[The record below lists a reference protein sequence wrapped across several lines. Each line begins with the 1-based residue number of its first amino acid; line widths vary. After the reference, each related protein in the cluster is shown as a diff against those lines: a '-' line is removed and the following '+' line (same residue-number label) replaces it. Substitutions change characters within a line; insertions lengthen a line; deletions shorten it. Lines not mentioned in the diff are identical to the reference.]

1 MIAQVLSMKK
11 IQMKNNQLV
20 QEKKAEPEANQEVP
34 QNMTDQIEMNSN
46 VVIKSQKSKEKS
58 QSIRKNQ
65 RKKDEEG
72 ETVLMTARLRTSN

>member
-34 QNMTDQIEMNSN
+34 QNMTDQIDMNNN

-72 ETVLMTARLRTSN
+72 ETVLMTARWRTSN